1 MPRNK
6 KHNSKYSPEF
16 KISVIMDM
24 REQGL
29 SYKATMRKYFSDFST
44 KNYYFLKQWER
55 IYLTEGAAGFMV
67 ERRGQDRGFGR
78 T

>member
-1 MPRNK
+1 MKQTENTK
-6 KHNSKYSPEF
+6 TENAKAADVQTANSDADR
-16 KISVIMDM
+16 SVFLVQ
-24 REQGL
+24 E
-29 SYKATMRKYFSDFST
+29 DFRDFPT